1 MMTSDK
7 TLELEEGFED
17 VLGSRAVLK
26 KVRLSHSLSYT
37 FKIHEKKIPDSEKRV
52 GRTTSRRAARDAKD
66 ARTCAFVHKTFFA
79 LENGV

>member
-26 KVRLSHSLSYT
+26 KVRLSLSLSLT
-37 FKIHEKKIPDSEKRV
+37 RSKFTKKKNR
-52 GRTTSRRAARDAKD
+52 
-66 ARTCAFVHKTFFA
+66 F
-79 LENGV
+79 

>member
-26 KVRLSHSLSYT
+26 KVRLSLSLSYT
-37 FKIHEKKIPDSEKRV
+37 FKIHEKRN
-52 GRTTSRRAARDAKD
+52 R
-66 ARTCAFVHKTFFA
+66 F
-79 LENGV
+79 